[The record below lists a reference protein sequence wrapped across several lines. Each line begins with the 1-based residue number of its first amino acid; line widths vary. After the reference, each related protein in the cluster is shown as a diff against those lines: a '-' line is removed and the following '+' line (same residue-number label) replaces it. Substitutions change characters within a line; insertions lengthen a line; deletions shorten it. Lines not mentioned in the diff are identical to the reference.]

1 MEAKTVKDAEMEI
14 IIEEESNKKWE
25 ISAYSNIKE
34 ALLVVGIQTNQ
45 EINNADIKAGINNSS
60 NSRDNKITMVVKWTT
75 KVVLWVDAEV
85 EWCAG
90 MLIGGVLTIILALIQ
105 EEINNKDTTK
115 MMVQSKTDNSSS
127 SNSEVGITKMEEIS
141 NNSNKDEREP

>member
-1 MEAKTVKDAEMEI
+1 VEAKTVKDAEMEI

-45 EINNADIKAGINNSS
+45 EINNVDIKAGINNSS

-75 KVVLWVDAEV
+75 KVVLWVGAEV

-90 MLIGGVLTIILALIQ
+90 MLIGAVLTIILAQIQ

-127 SNSEVGITKMEEIS
+127 NSEVGITKMEEIS
-141 NNSNKDEREP
+141 NNSNKDKGEP